1 MPALSGAG
9 TTRVDIG
16 PPSGDVILSL
26 RGPSMSQWSSFMRRA
41 RVDSARLTMT
51 PARFAAVA
59 AFALAAIAGTGAA
72 QTTSG
77 PSAAATT
84 DLSATLSSK
93 IGANVTQLQKI
104 DVKQGTGAEALAG
117 KAVIVHYTGWLYD
130 PAVTDGHGKKFDSSL
145 DRKVPFGF
153 ILGEGKVIKGW
164 DEGVAGMK
172 VGGKRT
178 LVIPPNMAYGERGAG
193 GVIPPNATLVFDVE
207 LVDIKG

>member
-1 MPALSGAG
+1 MFP
-9 TTRVDIG
+9 
-16 PPSGDVILSL
+16 
-26 RGPSMSQWSSFMRRA
+26 WSSFVPHA
-41 RVDSARLTMT
+41 RGGSTPVTTTAARS
-51 PARFAAVA
+51 AAVA
-59 AFALAAIAGTGAA
+59 AFALAAIAGTAAA

-77 PSAAATT
+77 PAVATT
-84 DLSATLSSK
+84 DPSATLSSK
-93 IGANVTQLQKI
+93 IGANVTQLQKL

-117 KAVIVHYTGWLYD
+117 KAVIVHYTGWLYN
-130 PAVTDGHGKKFDSSL
+130 PAVPDGHGKKFDSSV

-193 GVIPPNATLVFDVE
+193 GIIPPNATLVFDVE